1 MFGKLSDI
9 KVGAEDPI
17 RAISKLSSEGA
28 DETLTEGRWRGL
40 YAERSRLSTDS
51 VMHGE
56 EEIANSLSHF
66 ILIVFQF

>member
-17 RAISKLSSEGA
+17 RAVSKLSSEGA

-40 YAERSRLSTDS
+40 YAERIRVSADS

-56 EEIANSLSHF
+56 EEIADSLS
-66 ILIVFQF
+66 ILSW